1 MTSTENAPAR
11 YQPGGGAEKGIS
23 MRECSPRGSGDA
35 TGRAMRVL
43 AAALMA
49 LGLLGAVA
57 GAARG
62 VANLAALLAIGAGA
76 AFYFITIDS
85 ERTR

>member
-1 MTSTENAPAR
+1 MTGTENAPAR
-11 YQPGGGAEKGIS
+11 DQPGGGAEKGIS
-23 MRECSPRGSGDA
+23 MRKSTPHGSGDA

-62 VANLAALLAIGAGA
+62 SANLAALLAIGAGA
-76 AFYFITIDS
+76 AFYFITIYS

>member
-1 MTSTENAPAR
+1 MTGTEKTPAR
-11 YQPGGGAEKGIS
+11 DQPGGGAEKGIS
-23 MRECSPRGSGDA
+23 MRERTPHGAGDA

-62 VANLAALLAIGAGA
+62 TANLAALLAIGAGA

>member
-1 MTSTENAPAR
+1 MTGAKNAPAR
-11 YQPGGGAEKGIS
+11 DQPGGGAEKGIS
-23 MRECSPRGSGDA
+23 MRKCTPQGEGDA

-49 LGLLGAVA
+49 LGLLGAVV

-62 VANLAALLAIGAGA
+62 AANLAALLAIGAGA
-76 AFYFITIDS
+76 AFYCIANDS
-85 ERTR
+85 ERNQ